1 MLVVA
6 AVDQVEQ
13 VDQVVV
19 AVVRVVS
26 ERLILVAV
34 EQREVLPV
42 CQVVVDLVVIL
53 IQVVIPRQDN
63 INF

>member
-26 ERLILVAV
+26 DQLILVAV

-42 CQVVVDLVVIL
+42 CLEQVDLV
-53 IQVVIPRQDN
+53 
-63 INF
+63 